1 MGMCESKQEYVGP
14 GYLNSDSNEELQFTR
29 YLYEKDEVKLSLVIS
44 IINKKDDAI
53 FWAYELFY
61 SGFKIELAELLWKI
75 YFDFYATL
83 NPSFEKY
90 LKIKLA
96 DNFGNISDG
105 EKLISMIINN
115 FIIRPHNM
123 DVFMLRQISNT
134 CDFDKQFI
142 TGYKLTSKFDIICK
156 EILLALET
164 EDYLTLSSLICNDIL
179 DKHLILAL
187 EKIIGFFSKLGLK
200 FNNPKIIKEYK
211 KNVDNT
217 THTFKRIILLAKTL
231 YYFTLIKQIPL
242 GKNLYV
248 HIEPEEIITYKT
260 ICADLKEKGGGT
272 RVAILPA
279 YKILPLAAVHD
290 IDKDNYLSLFKLKR
304 DNIDIKNAYYY
315 QWLYHASFSP
325 IWKER
330 IEKFHGYIDKTN
342 KTVIF
347 DEIEDSDDNLQAF
360 HDEFGYEPDEQK
372 MVIQIRTIQEIKNI
386 RNWSTF
392 YRDHKNV
399 GVVEIE
405 EEILNVFDKIVY

>member
-1 MGMCESKQEYVGP
+1 MGMCESTQEYVEP
-14 GYLNSDSNEELQFTR
+14 DYLNSDSNEELQFTR
-29 YLYEKDEVKLSLVIS
+29 YLYEKDEVKLSLVTS

-61 SGFKIELAELLWKI
+61 SGFKIELAELLWKV

-96 DNFGNISDG
+96 DNLCNASDG

-123 DVFMLRQISNT
+123 DVFMLRQIAKT
-134 CDFDKQFI
+134 CEFDKQFI
-142 TGYKLTSKFDIICK
+142 TGYNLTTKFDIICK

-187 EKIIGFFSKLGLK
+187 EKILGYFSNLGLQ
-200 FNNPKIIKEYK
+200 FNNSKIIKEYK
-211 KNVDNT
+211 KNVDCKNSP
-217 THTFKRIILLAKTL
+217 FKRIILLSKTM
-231 YYFTLIKQIPL
+231 YCFTLIKQIPL

-248 HIEPEEIITYKT
+248 HIEPEEIIIYKT
-260 ICADLKEKGGGT
+260 IFANLKEKGNGQL
-272 RVAILPA
+272 VPILPA
-279 YKILPLAAVHD
+279 YKILPLAAIHP

-304 DNIDIKNAYYY
+304 DTIDIKNAYYY

-330 IEKFHGYIDKTN
+330 IEKFHGYIDKIN

-347 DEIEDSDDNLQAF
+347 NEIDDSDDNLQAF
-360 HDEFGYEPDEQK
+360 HNEFGYEPDEQK
-372 MVIQIRTIQEIKNI
+372 TDIQIRTIQEIKQV
-386 RNWSTF
+386 RDWSSF
-392 YRDHKNV
+392 YKDHKNV